1 MLGSGEKV
9 IKENTLSKDE
19 EKYLACEKTIVYVL
33 LMMVSG
39 MMGAYTVCLRGGVF
53 CNAQTANFVLMAV
66 ALGNM
71 QWLKGFYYLIPMSA
85 YLAGAIISEILPKYV
100 KKINLLRWDTYLI
113 GFEMIVLFIIGFIP
127 LSLPDQIAQ
136 VMINFICSM
145 QYNTFRQA
153 QSTPMA
159 TTFCTNHLRQ
169 TGIWL
174 VKYCKKRDIACLKRC
189 RKHIKMLASFFIG
202 GIVSTVGIRL
212 LNEKAIWLA
221 LIPLAIN
228 FILLCYADL
237 RSERDLL
244 QEVPSGH

>member
-1 MLGSGEKV
+1 MS
-9 IKENTLSKDE
+9 KESTLEKDE
-19 EKYLACEKTIVYVL
+19 KKYLTCEKNIIFIL

-66 ALGNM
+66 EFGNM
-71 QWLKGFYYLIPMSA
+71 HWMKGLYYLIPMSA
-85 YLAGAIISEILPKYV
+85 YLAGAIISEILPGHV
-100 KKINLLRWDTYLI
+100 KKMNLLRWDTYLI

-174 VKYCKKRDIACLKRC
+174 VKYCKKGEVTYLKRC
-189 RKHIKMLASFFIG
+189 KKHITMLASFFIG
-202 GIVSTVGIRL
+202 GIISTVGVRL
-212 LNEKAIWLA
+212 FQEKSIWLA
-221 LIPLAIN
+221 LIPLSIN
-228 FILLCYADL
+228 FLLLSYADL
-237 RSERDLL
+237 TSEHELL
-244 QEVPSGH
+244 QNVPSGH

>member
-1 MLGSGEKV
+1 ML
-9 IKENTLSKDE
+9 KENTLRENEK
-19 EKYLACEKTIVYVL
+19 KYLTCEKTIIFVL
-33 LMMVSG
+33 LMMTSG
-39 MMGAYTVCLRGGVF
+39 MMGAYTVCLRGEVF

-71 QWLKGFYYLIPMSA
+71 QWMKGLYYLIPMSA
-85 YLAGAIISEILPKYV
+85 YLAGAIISEILPGHV

-153 QSTPMA
+153 QGTPMA

-169 TGIWL
+169 TGVWL
-174 VKYCKKRDIACLKRC
+174 VKFCKKRDITYLQRC
-189 RKHIKMLASFFIG
+189 KKHIIMLASFFFG
-202 GIVSTVGIRL
+202 GIISTVGGRFL
-212 LNEKAIWLA
+212 QEKAIWLA
-221 LIPLAIN
+221 LVPLFIN
-228 FILLCYADL
+228 FILLSYADL
-237 RSERDLL
+237 TSEHDLL
-244 QEVPSGH
+244 QQVPSGH